1 MKFLQRLALVAL
13 ISSIFVQ
20 TQTLRAQAE
29 ENENILPSTIP
40 FHTAYSYRNDPLLID
55 WTFFADKDGEVGRA
69 QDHDISTEYTDE
81 EEALLAKRWYE
92 KQADKWAK
100 LPKGKFIINASAY
113 TAAADECGKNDGK
126 TSSGLMVEPKR
137 TLACPAEYP
146 FGAKIKIAG
155 VGVLRC
161 EDRGGAI
168 KGNHFDIYME
178 TKKEAFAFGRRNL
191 EAEVVND

>member
-1 MKFLQRLALVAL
+1 MAKAAESENMLSNVIPL
-13 ISSIFVQ
+13 SS
-20 TQTLRAQAE
+20 
-29 ENENILPSTIP
+29 N
-40 FHTAYSYRNDPLLID
+40 YSYKNDPLLIE
-55 WTFFADKDGEVGRA
+55 WTFQEEKALENEN
-69 QDHDISTEYTDE
+69 IELSTAYTEE
-81 EEALLAKRWYE
+81 EEAMLAKRWYG
-92 KQADKWAK
+92 KQSHKFEN

-126 TSSGLMVEPKR
+126 TSSGLMVKPNR

-146 FGAKIKIAG
+146 FGAKIKIDG

-178 TKKEAFAFGRRNL
+178 TKKEAFAFGRRHL

>member
-1 MKFLQRLALVAL
+1 MKFVKQLAFIAL
-13 ISSIFVQ
+13 ISSIF
-20 TQTLRAQAE
+20 TQVSLAKAKE
-29 ENENILPSTIP
+29 SESVLSTVIP
-40 FHTAYSYRNDPLLID
+40 LSADYSYKNDPFLID
-55 WTFFADKDGEVGRA
+55 WTFHEEKAVEKENTEL
-69 QDHDISTEYTDE
+69 STAYTDE
-81 EEALLAKRWYE
+81 EEAILAKRWYGKQVE
-92 KQADKWAK
+92 KWKN

-126 TSSGLMVEPKR
+126 TSSGLIVEAKR

-178 TKKEAFAFGRRNL
+178 TKKEAFAFGRRHL
-191 EAEVVND
+191 EAEVVTD

>member
-1 MKFLQRLALVAL
+1 MKFPQQLAFVVL
-13 ISSIFVQ
+13 ISTIFIQ
-20 TQTLRAQAE
+20 TPGAKAE
-29 ENENILPSTIP
+29 ENASVLSSAIP
-40 FHTAYSYRNDPLLID
+40 FSTDYFYKNDPLLID
-55 WTFFADKDGEVGRA
+55 WTFHEEKVVETDNTEL
-69 QDHDISTEYTDE
+69 STAYTEE
-81 EEALLAKRWYE
+81 EEAILAKRWYG
-92 KQADKWAK
+92 KQVDKWK
-100 LPKGKFIINASAY
+100 NLPKGKFIINASAY

-126 TSSGLMVEPKR
+126 TSSGLIVEAKR

-191 EAEVVND
+191 EAEVVVD

>member
-1 MKFLQRLALVAL
+1 MKFLQQLAFIVIISIVLIQIPVAK
-13 ISSIFVQ
+13 
-20 TQTLRAQAE
+20 AE
-29 ENENILPSTIP
+29 ENESVLSSVIP
-40 FHTAYSYRNDPLLID
+40 LATTYSYKNDPFLID
-55 WTFFADKDGEVGRA
+55 WAFSVNKDGEVERT
-69 QDHDISTEYTDE
+69 QNHELSTEYTDE
-81 EEALLAKRWYE
+81 QEAMLAKRWYE
-92 KQADKWAK
+92 KQVDKWK
-100 LPKGKFIINASAY
+100 NLPKGKFIVNASAY

>member
-1 MKFLQRLALVAL
+1 MKFLQRLVFLVL

-20 TQTLRAQAE
+20 IPRVKAE
-29 ENENILPSTIP
+29 ESENIVSGAIP
-40 FHTAYSYRNDPLLID
+40 FHAAYSYKNDPLLID
-55 WTFFADKDGEVGRA
+55 WTFFTDKDGEVKRT
-69 QDHDISTEYTDE
+69 QDHDLSTEYTDE
-81 EEALLAKRWYE
+81 EETLLAKRWYA
-92 KQADKWAK
+92 KQAGKWRN

-146 FGAKIKIAG
+146 FGAKIRIAG

>member
-1 MKFLQRLALVAL
+1 MKFLKQLAFVGVVLMAFTQVSVASAAVKEL
-13 ISSIFVQ
+13 SLTSE
-20 TQTLRAQAE
+20 L
-29 ENENILPSTIP
+29 NN
-40 FHTAYSYRNDPLLID
+40 YSYKSDPLLID
-55 WTFFADKDGEVGRA
+55 WTFHVNKDVETDLSTAYTMDGEDV
-69 QDHDISTEYTDE
+69 
-81 EEALLAKRWYE
+81 LAKRWYA
-92 KQADKWAK
+92 KQVDKWK
-100 LPKGKFIINASAY
+100 NLPKGKFIINASAY

-126 TSSGLMVEPKR
+126 TSSGLIVEAKR

-146 FGAKIKIAG
+146 FGAKIKIDG

-191 EAEVVND
+191 EAEVVAD

>member
-1 MKFLQRLALVAL
+1 MKFLKHIAFLAVVFAAL
-13 ISSIFVQ
+13 
-20 TQTLRAQAE
+20 AQASVVE
-29 ENENILPSTIP
+29 AQTNTDIDLLQSKLSLSKGLNS
-40 FHTAYSYRNDPLLID
+40 YSYKNDPFLID
-55 WTFFADKDGEVGRA
+55 WTF
-69 QDHDISTEYTDE
+69 YTDTE
-81 EEALLAKRWYE
+81 EGIENSDLSTAYTMEHEDILAKRWYE
-92 KQADKWAK
+92 KQRDKWK
-100 LPKGKFIINASAY
+100 NLPKGKFIINASAY

-126 TSSGLMVEPKR
+126 TSSGLIVEAKR

-146 FGAKIKIAG
+146 FGAKINIEG

-191 EAEVVND
+191 EAEVVVD

>member
-1 MKFLQRLALVAL
+1 MKFVKQLAFIAL
-13 ISSIFVQ
+13 ISSIF
-20 TQTLRAQAE
+20 TQVSVAKAE
-29 ENENILPSTIP
+29 ENESVLSTVIP
-40 FHTAYSYRNDPLLID
+40 LSADYSYKNDPFLID
-55 WTFFADKDGEVGRA
+55 WTFHEEKPVEKENTEL
-69 QDHDISTEYTDE
+69 STAYTDE
-81 EEALLAKRWYE
+81 EEAILAKRWYG
-92 KQADKWAK
+92 KQVDKWK
-100 LPKGKFIINASAY
+100 SLPKGKFIINASAY

-126 TSSGLMVEPKR
+126 TSSGLRVEAKR

-178 TKKEAFAFGRRNL
+178 TKKEAFAFGRRHL

>member
-1 MKFLQRLALVAL
+1 MKFPQQLAFVVL
-13 ISSIFVQ
+13 ISTIFIQ
-20 TQTLRAQAE
+20 TPGAKAE
-29 ENENILPSTIP
+29 ENASVLSSAIP
-40 FHTAYSYRNDPLLID
+40 FSTDYSYKNDPLLID
-55 WTFFADKDGEVGRA
+55 WTLHQEKPVETDTSEL
-69 QDHDISTEYTDE
+69 STAYTEE
-81 EEALLAKRWYE
+81 EEAILAKRWYG
-92 KQADKWAK
+92 KQVDKWK
-100 LPKGKFIINASAY
+100 NLPKGKFIINASAY

-126 TSSGLMVEPKR
+126 TSSGLIVEAKR

-191 EAEVVND
+191 EAEVVAD

>member
-1 MKFLQRLALVAL
+1 MKFLQQLAFVVL
-13 ISSIFVQ
+13 ISTIFIQ
-20 TQTLRAQAE
+20 TPGAKAE
-29 ENENILPSTIP
+29 ENASVLSSAIP
-40 FHTAYSYRNDPLLID
+40 FSTDYSYKNDPLLID
-55 WTFFADKDGEVGRA
+55 WTLHQEKPVETDTSEL
-69 QDHDISTEYTDE
+69 STAYTEE
-81 EEALLAKRWYE
+81 EEAILAKRWYGKQVE
-92 KQADKWAK
+92 KWKN

-126 TSSGLMVEPKR
+126 TSSGLIVEAKR

-178 TKKEAFAFGRRNL
+178 TKKEALAFGRRNL
-191 EAEVVND
+191 EAEVVVD